1 MPNAV
6 AVWKCADSAIQRMAT
21 FTGGQTTVS
30 AYLRLQ
36 TERVN
41 YGELIIQK
49 TSEDGKKSGFTFKV
63 TRDTDNWSVTVKTDD
78 NGTAKISELPVF
90 RDGTSTPIQYTVT
103 EVNTPTS
110 YRQPKPQTITLT
122 SKSSVTVQFENALI
136 RDIIYCQQ
144 MSNNAPV
151 LTAKSRNDIDGF
163 QVAMMIS
170 SIIMDIDVENK
181 LRSYDMH
188 IDDIDTM
195 RLSDLY
201 AFLKSGMADY
211 NRELYNVFTGL
222 QITLLYF
229 TTSKRSNIEEII
241 ETFYLSDKSAMDAID
256 KYVDIIDRYGVDDNR
271 SMMRCMRKLAIAC
284 GMKGR
289 LLLEYEGKV
298 TEI

>member
-1 MPNAV
+1 MEILGKV
-6 AVWKCADSAIQRMAT
+6 LSEKTEAIYKDI
-21 FTGGQTTVS
+21 TGG
-30 AYLRLQ
+30 
-36 TERVN
+36 
-41 YGELIIQK
+41 LIYPIK
-49 TSEDGKKSGFTFKV
+49 IVKLDPENEEDCSRPVAMDTGKKEFIVKV
-63 TRDTDNWSVTVKTDD
+63 DNTLAD
-78 NGTAKISELPVF
+78 NL
-90 RDGTSTPIQYTVT
+90 
-103 EVNTPTS
+103 
-110 YRQPKPQTITLT
+110 
-122 SKSSVTVQFENALI
+122 FENALI
-136 RDIIYCQQ
+136 RDIIYCQ
-144 MSNNAPV
+144 
-151 LTAKSRNDIDGF
+151 L
-163 QVAMMIS
+163 IS

-181 LRSYDMH
+181 LKSYDMH

>member
-1 MPNAV
+1 MRSLLQDTKEGRTIMEILGKV
-6 AVWKCADSAIQRMAT
+6 LSEKTEAIYKDI
-21 FTGGQTTVS
+21 TGG
-30 AYLRLQ
+30 
-36 TERVN
+36 
-41 YGELIIQK
+41 LIYPIK
-49 TSEDGKKSGFTFKV
+49 I
-63 TRDTDNWSVTVKTDD
+63 VK
-78 NGTAKISELPVF
+78 
-90 RDGTSTPIQYTVT
+90 
-103 EVNTPTS
+103 
-110 YRQPKPQTITLT
+110 
-122 SKSSVTVQFENALI
+122 FENALI

-188 IDDIDTM
+188 IDDVDTM

>member
-1 MPNAV
+1 MEILGKVLSEKTEAIYKDITEGLIYPIKIVKLDPENEEDCSRPV
-6 AVWKCADSAIQRMAT
+6 AMDT
-21 FTGGQTTVS
+21 
-30 AYLRLQ
+30 
-36 TERVN
+36 
-41 YGELIIQK
+41 
-49 TSEDGKKSGFTFKV
+49 GKKEFIVKV
-63 TRDTDNWSVTVKTDD
+63 DN
-78 NGTAKISELPVF
+78 
-90 RDGTSTPIQYTVT
+90 
-103 EVNTPTS
+103 
-110 YRQPKPQTITLT
+110 TLED
-122 SKSSVTVQFENALI
+122 SLFENALI

-151 LTAKSRNDIDGF
+151 LSAKSKNDIDGF

-229 TTSKRSNIEEII
+229 YDIKSEAIQKRLSRH
-241 ETFYLSDKSAMDAID
+241 FYLSDKNAMDAID

-271 SMMRCMRKLAIAC
+271 SRMRCMRKLAIAC

-298 TEI
+298 TEV